1 LKAKAKAKQT
11 QRKRGKPAP
20 LATVRAMAGVGYS
33 QAVIARHIGV
43 SEPTLR
49 AHYRELLDN
58 ATESMCAMVYAN
70 LCKTAT
76 TKNDNAGVQAAKYI
90 LGCRAPGWA
99 ERSRVEVENDGGRGL
114 MAILRMIE
122 AKNSPDYV
130 EPDIDAQIAEAK
142 KRPDW
147 DQDAKSTYPRH

>member
-1 LKAKAKAKQT
+1 M
-11 QRKRGKPAP
+11 QRKRGKPAHVP
-20 LATVRAMAGVGYS
+20 THQSLGTVRAMAGVGYS

-90 LGCRAPGWA
+90 LGCRAPGSA
-99 ERSRVEVENDGGRGL
+99 ERSRVEVENDRGRGL
-114 MAILRMIE
+114 MAILRMIDE